1 MTTNYKIHLLF
12 GARSASAEALKKKR
26 ELRFLRLPLLRFYD
40 LTLAELELE
49 TDTGEGQT
57 LLTHTELCEGPY
69 ILGTCL
75 DTDTCEL
82 EVEDEVVIT
91 DVGVVIILVLAR
103 AVGCTKGY
111 LRVKAEVLLAQ
122 PVELDGWQYVPKTSR
137 RYHI

>member
-1 MTTNYKIHLLF
+1 MRYFRCLEILPTPL
-12 GARSASAEALKKKR
+12 SACDAWLVH
-26 ELRFLRLPLLRFYD
+26 
-40 LTLAELELE
+40 
-49 TDTGEGQT
+49 TGEGQT